1 MRVNLTGQHLT
12 SYAWLRTGV
21 LCGLILA
28 PRALPS
34 RQEGKSAGLEGSISS
49 AAPQESSDPLLKTVE
64 GLIDSNRLV
73 EAREK
78 LKETAAR
85 PGETYQTLFL
95 EAKILFK
102 EDKHLE
108 SIKVLERCLQL
119 QQHDHKIYA
128 LIAFNAIHMDRMDIA
143 EPALKNAIQLA
154 PEDYLPHFHLGAL
167 YYTGSRFPQAEPELR
182 EAVRLNSTFVPA
194 YLFLGLTLEELGQEG
209 AAALLYRQAIEI
221 TESRKGG
228 TELPYLYLGRLLYR
242 QNNFPESLP
251 YLQKAV
257 EVNPRSG
264 ESWCLVAKILT
275 FQGRD
280 HEALQALRQSVQSDR
295 DYAEPHYLLSRFYSK
310 QGQDAEAQNELRVFR
325 ELKKLEKKK
334 DDGRRR
340 QTETP

>member
-119 QQHDHKIYA
+119 QQHDPVIYK
-128 LIAFNAIHMDRMDIA
+128 LIAFNAIRMDRMDIA
-143 EPALKNAIQLA
+143 ESALKTAIQLA

-167 YYTGSRFPQAEPELR
+167 YYTGSRFQQAEPELR

-194 YLFLGLTLEELGQEG
+194 YLFLGLTLEELGQEE
-209 AAALLYRQAIEI
+209 AAAQYYRQAIEI
-221 TESRKGG
+221 AESQRLGM
-228 TELPYLYLGRLLYR
+228 ELPYLYLGRLLYR
-242 QNNFPESLP
+242 ENKFAESQP
-251 YLQKAV
+251 YLLRAV
-257 EVNPRSG
+257 EINPRSG
-264 ESWCLVAKILT
+264 ESWCILAKIFT

-280 HEALQALRQSVQSDR
+280 NEALKALRQSVQSDR
-295 DYAEPHYLLSRFYSK
+295 DYAEPHYLLSRIYIK
-310 QGQDAEAQNELRVFR
+310 EGQDAEAQNELRVFR
-325 ELKKLEKKK
+325 ELKRLEKKK
-334 DDGRRR
+334 GDGRRR
-340 QTETP
+340 RSDTP

>member
-1 MRVNLTGQHLT
+1 MRVNLTGQHLA

-119 QQHDHKIYA
+119 Q
-128 LIAFNAIHMDRMDIA
+128 
-143 EPALKNAIQLA
+143 
-154 PEDYLPHFHLGAL
+154 
-167 YYTGSRFPQAEPELR
+167 
-182 EAVRLNSTFVPA
+182 
-194 YLFLGLTLEELGQEG
+194 
-209 AAALLYRQAIEI
+209 
-221 TESRKGG
+221 
-228 TELPYLYLGRLLYR
+228 
-242 QNNFPESLP
+242 
-251 YLQKAV
+251 
-257 EVNPRSG
+257 
-264 ESWCLVAKILT
+264 
-275 FQGRD
+275 
-280 HEALQALRQSVQSDR
+280 
-295 DYAEPHYLLSRFYSK
+295 
-310 QGQDAEAQNELRVFR
+310 
-325 ELKKLEKKK
+325 
-334 DDGRRR
+334 
-340 QTETP
+340 

>member
-1 MRVNLTGQHLT
+1 MRANLTTEHLT
-12 SYAWLRTGV
+12 SYAWLKTGV
-21 LCGLILA
+21 LCVLILA

-34 RQEGKSAGLEGSISS
+34 RQEDKSAGLEGSNSPT
-49 AAPQESSDPLLKTVE
+49 AREEFSDPLLKTVE
-64 GLIDSNRLV
+64 GLIDGNRLV

-78 LKETAAR
+78 LKEAAAR
-85 PGETYQTLFL
+85 QGETYQTLFL

-119 QQHDHKIYA
+119 QQHDPVIYK
-128 LIAFNAIHMDRMDIA
+128 LIAFNAIRMDRVDIA
-143 EPALKNAIQLA
+143 EPALKSAIQLA
-154 PEDYLPHFHLGAL
+154 PEDYLPFFHLGAL
-167 YYTGSRFPQAEPELR
+167 YYTGSRFQQAEPELR

-194 YLFLGLTLEELGQEG
+194 YSFLGLTLEELGQEG
-209 AAALLYRQAIEI
+209 AAARFYRQAIEI
-221 TESRKGG
+221 TESRKVG

-242 QNNFPESLP
+242 QNNFAESLL

-257 EVNPRSG
+257 EVSPRSA
-264 ESWCLVAKILT
+264 ESWCLLAKIFT

-280 HEALQALRQSVQSDR
+280 NEALRALRLSVQSDPK
-295 DYAEPHYLLSRFYSK
+295 YAEPHYLLSRIYVK
-310 QGQDAEAQNELRVFR
+310 EGQDAGAQNELRIFR
-325 ELKKLEKKK
+325 ELKKQEKKK

>member
-1 MRVNLTGQHLT
+1 
-12 SYAWLRTGV
+12 
-21 LCGLILA
+21 
-28 PRALPS
+28 
-34 RQEGKSAGLEGSISS
+34 
-49 AAPQESSDPLLKTVE
+49 
-64 GLIDSNRLV
+64 
-73 EAREK
+73 
-78 LKETAAR
+78 
-85 PGETYQTLFL
+85 
-95 EAKILFK
+95 
-102 EDKHLE
+102 
-108 SIKVLERCLQL
+108 
-119 QQHDHKIYA
+119 
-128 LIAFNAIHMDRMDIA
+128 
-143 EPALKNAIQLA
+143 
-154 PEDYLPHFHLGAL
+154 
-167 YYTGSRFPQAEPELR
+167 LR

-194 YLFLGLTLEELGQEG
+194 YSFLGLTLEELGQEG
-209 AAALLYRQAIEI
+209 AAARFYRQAIEI

-228 TELPYLYLGRLLYR
+228 TDLPYLHLGRLLYR

-264 ESWCLVAKILT
+264 KSWCLLAKILT

-280 HEALQALRQSVQSDR
+280 REALQALRQSVQSDR